1 MTLTRSWRSSASNFF
16 RIYIIAVPGETS
28 VRQFVLVSME
38 NKNLVWGYAAGIIT
52 GVTYGLNPLFAKPL
66 LSMGVVILGVW
77 LLFRHETFRENKAQF
92 LRLCVLGILFALSS
106 MLLFQSYN
114 YIPAGLATTIV
125 FLYPVLVAL
134 IMVFLKVYPTWQV
147 WASIFMTF
155 IGVVILSKPSGN
167 VSLNLSG
174 LLLAGGS
181 ALAYAM
187 YLVVVN
193 RSRRL
198 RTVSSHILTFYAL
211 GIGSILFIL
220 HNAFSGGEFFG
231 GVHGWFCW
239 MNLVG
244 LAIFPTLVSLL
255 TLAMATRIIG
265 ATRTSVLGVFE
276 PVTAIAVGTIFFGE
290 SLTLNIIVGVIIT
303 LIAVTFMIVTGKRS

>member
-1 MTLTRSWRSSASNFF
+1 M
-16 RIYIIAVPGETS
+16 I
-28 VRQFVLVSME
+28 
-38 NKNLVWGYAAGIIT
+38 WGFAAGIIT

-66 LSMGVVILGVW
+66 LQMGVSVDSMLSFRYLVACLILGVW
-77 LLFRHETFRENKAQF
+77 LLLRKETFKVNGPQLF
-92 LRLCVLGILFALSS
+92 RLCILGVLFALSS
-106 MLLFQSYN
+106 MLLFLSYK

-125 FLYPVLVAL
+125 FLYPVLVAF

-147 WASIFMTF
+147 WVSIFLTF
-155 IGVVILSKPSGN
+155 VGVVILSRPSGN
-167 VSLNLSG
+167 VSLNAVG

-181 ALAYAM
+181 ALAYAL

-198 RTVSSHILTFYAL
+198 RTVSNHLLTFYAL
-211 GIGSILFIL
+211 LIGSVVFLVHNFI
-220 HNAFSGGEFFG
+220 GGG
-231 GVHGWFCW
+231 GLMTGIHGWYCW
-239 MNLVG
+239 FNIIG

-255 TLAMATRIIG
+255 TLAIATRIIG

-290 SLTLNIIVGVIIT
+290 SLTVNVIVGVVIT
-303 LIAVTFMIVTGKRS
+303 LVAVTFMVLTGKKS

>member
-66 LSMGVVILGVW
+66 LSMGVSVDTMLSIRYLLAVVILGVW
-77 LLFRHETFRENKAQF
+77 LLFRHETFRVNKAQF

-211 GIGSILFIL
+211 GIGSILSSSTML
-220 HNAFSGGEFFG
+220 
-231 GVHGWFCW
+231 
-239 MNLVG
+239 
-244 LAIFPTLVSLL
+244 FPVVNSS
-255 TLAMATRIIG
+255 AESMAG
-265 ATRTSVLGVFE
+265 SAG
-276 PVTAIAVGTIFFGE
+276 
-290 SLTLNIIVGVIIT
+290 
-303 LIAVTFMIVTGKRS
+303 